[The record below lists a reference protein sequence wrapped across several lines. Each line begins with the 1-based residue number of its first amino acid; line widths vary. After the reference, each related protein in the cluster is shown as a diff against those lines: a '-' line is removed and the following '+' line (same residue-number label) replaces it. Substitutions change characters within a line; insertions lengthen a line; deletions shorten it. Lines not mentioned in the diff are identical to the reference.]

1 MRRITTLGPALGKK
15 VPLLAMALFV
25 IASPSNINR
34 RNKGE
39 ALARREKKAA
49 ELSNFK
55 FRLVFASFYNTQG
68 RLTLLRYFAGLPPL
82 FTALP

>member
-1 MRRITTLGPALGKK
+1 MGPTLGRK
-15 VPLLAMALFV
+15 VTLLAIALFV
-25 IASPSNINR
+25 IASPSNLKR

-55 FRLVFASFYNTQG
+55 FRLF
-68 RLTLLRYFAGLPPL
+68 LPLLVILKAVQSQLNNF
-82 FTALP
+82 